1 MERKLRLVPVGARF
15 RALTRKVCLVNV
27 RISIFCLALVY
38 PAPGYSAASPAP
50 GSAAMMGGGTLAVV
64 HRPVPPAAFAVLPDE
79 SVLLLDGGAPELLR
93 VRSEGAPVVYRV
105 QGGEFDPRIAR
116 LVDMDVLPDNRVL
129 LLDAGAGTLWVAS
142 TRGEVHGRAGLFHTP
157 TRIGR
162 APGGMVSVWDPGVG
176 SVTLFTSRLEPV
188 AHLEGQGLT
197 PHAAPDGR
205 LARIQPDAEGLS
217 VTLQAPQ
224 PGGQRDAREAPSRV
238 LTRIPSAPGREVVDA
253 QVLGSSGGELML
265 HVLSAAAGTGI
276 PDSGAVLALSALDG
290 AVRAS
295 LPVPRLESQDCMGC
309 SRGLWL
315 ARDGR
320 VAIHQAAA
328 GVHRFAWIS
337 AAKGGAR

>member
-1 MERKLRLVPVGARF
+1 
-15 RALTRKVCLVNV
+15 
-27 RISIFCLALVY
+27 
-38 PAPGYSAASPAP
+38 
-50 GSAAMMGGGTLAVV
+50 MMGGGTLAVV
-64 HRPVPPAAFAVLPDE
+64 HRPVPPAAFAVLADE

-93 VRSEGAPVVYRV
+93 VRKDGAPEVHRIR
-105 QGGEFDPRIAR
+105 GGQFDPRQAR

-129 LLDAGAGTLWVAS
+129 LLDAGVGTLWVAS
-142 TRGEVHGRAGLFHTP
+142 TSGEVRGRAGLFHTP

-176 SVTLFTSRLEPV
+176 SVTLFTSQLSPV

-205 LARIQPDAEGLS
+205 LARIEPGAQGLA
-217 VTLQAPQ
+217 VTLQAPR
-224 PGGQRDAREAPSRV
+224 PGGQLESRESPSRV
-238 LTRIPSAPGREVVDA
+238 LANVPAGPGREVVDA
-253 QVLGSSGGELML
+253 QVLGSAGGQIML
-265 HVLSAAAGTGI
+265 HVLSAASGTGV
-276 PDSGAVLALSALDG
+276 PDSGALVALSALDG

-295 LPVPRLESQDCMGC
+295 RPVPRLESGDCLGC

-328 GVHRFAWIS
+328 GVHRFAWIG
-337 AAKGGAR
+337 AEEGGRR